1 MLDLFFGVIIYEE
14 FDHLLLLSHSIL
26 LFLNLVEYALLFLL
40 LSDIPKRK
48 FEFVIDFEDLVNVL
62 RGL

>member
-1 MLDLFFGVIIYEE
+1 MLDLFFGVIINEE
-14 FDHLLLLSHSIL
+14 FDHLLLLSIL

>member
-40 LSDIPKRK
+40 LSDIP
-48 FEFVIDFEDLVNVL
+48 
-62 RGL
+62 